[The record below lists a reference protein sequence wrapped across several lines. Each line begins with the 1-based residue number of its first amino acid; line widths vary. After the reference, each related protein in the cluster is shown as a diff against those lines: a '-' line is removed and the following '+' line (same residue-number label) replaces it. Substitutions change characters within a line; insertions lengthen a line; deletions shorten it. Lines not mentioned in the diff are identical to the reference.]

1 MTKIFLAFR
10 SALYA
15 SAFTVLWGWLSLR
28 VRAAAGDW
36 FILPPETR
44 PIGVAFLIIGGALA
58 VWCIFEFFRV
68 GGGTPAPFDPPRALV
83 QSGPYRYV
91 RNPMYLGGMGALVG
105 FGLWNSSATMVLFS
119 IGFIVLAHFLVIF
132 YEEPILERQF
142 GSRYLIY
149 KTLVGRWLPK
159 KQAIKT

>member
-68 GGGTPAPFDPPRALV
+68 GRGTPAPFDPPRALV

-91 RNPMYLGGMGALVG
+91 RNPMYLGGMRV
-105 FGLWNSSATMVLFS
+105 
-119 IGFIVLAHFLVIF
+119 LVIF
-132 YEEPILERQF
+132 YEEAIRERQF
-142 GSRYLIY
+142 GPRYLIY

-159 KQAIKT
+159 KQHIKT